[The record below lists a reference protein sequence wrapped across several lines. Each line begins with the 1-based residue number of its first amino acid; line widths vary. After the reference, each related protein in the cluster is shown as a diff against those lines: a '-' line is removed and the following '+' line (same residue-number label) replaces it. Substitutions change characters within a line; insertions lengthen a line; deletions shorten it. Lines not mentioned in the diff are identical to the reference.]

1 MKISKYVWEGSGEGG
16 GSEVRDI
23 RAQTSAVSELLS
35 LRVILQIISAG

>member
-23 RAQTSAVSELLS
+23 RAQTSVESEILS
-35 LRVILQIISAG
+35 LTVIPQIISAG